1 MHFRQNETD
10 LQGMS
15 KPDRD
20 ASGSAR
26 QSTYGVE
33 TTYGTWGNKDRMGLH
48 YDLEVHYES
57 KALRCTDVDAADFG
71 ALNTC
76 VTANNAWSITNNG
89 ASFASWGWR
98 AVTGESLASG
108 MIVSNPSAL
117 GASIAAAG
125 DTLSPVPAGRGRS
138 SW

>member
-1 MHFRQNETD
+1 MDDGCSSRRFTPT
-10 LQGMS
+10 GAVS
-15 KPDRD
+15 PKF
-20 ASGSAR
+20 
-26 QSTYGVE
+26 
-33 TTYGTWGNKDRMGLH
+33 H

-57 KALRCTDVDAADFG
+57 KALRCTDVGAADFG
-71 ALNTC
+71 ARNTF

-89 ASFASWGWR
+89 ASFASRGWR
-98 AVTGESLASG
+98 AVTGESLSSG

-125 DTLSPVPAGRGRS
+125 DTSSPVPAGRGRS